1 MPELSFETLNCVYLG
16 LFFLGV
22 GYAIVIVITGG
33 LSSIDM
39 PDVNVDVPQI
49 DLAGDVEIPG
59 ASVDISGAS
68 GPVGGIDTP
77 DVSVSPL
84 SPITIATFITVFGG
98 LGVLSTQFFNLDPRL
113 SLVIATVGGLGVA
126 GLMFLLYSQVLIG
139 SQASTQVSHREIV
152 GIEAEVTVPIGK
164 DSPGQVSYA
173 TKAGRMRSMARS
185 IDGRPIPRGRFVT
198 IMRAA
203 GSQVVVRPIVDQVE
217 EENENGF

>member
-1 MPELSFETLNCVYLG
+1 MPELSLETLNCVYLG
-16 LFFLGV
+16 LFFLGL

-49 DLAGDVEIPG
+49 DLPGDVDIPG

-68 GPVGGIDTP
+68 GPVGGIDAP

-113 SLVIATVGGLGVA
+113 SLVVATVGGLAVA
-126 GLMFLLYSQVLIG
+126 VVMFLLYSRVLIG
-139 SQASTQVSHREIV
+139 SQASTQISRSELV
-152 GIEAEVTVPIGK
+152 GIEAEVTVPIGEAA
-164 DSPGQVSYA
+164 SGQVSYA
-173 TKAGRMRSMARS
+173 TKAGRMQSMARS
-185 IDGRPIPRGRFVT
+185 MDGRPIPRGQLVT
-198 IMRAA
+198 IVRVS
-203 GSQVVVRPIVDQVE
+203 GSQVLVRPIVDQAE
-217 EENENGF
+217 AEHETGL